1 MKEDKHG
8 INRHHVHGGMS
19 YRSTVEIMVS
29 VQSGEDMCTSHASH
43 TIKSAPGY
51 PSGRGGVS
59 YEVPGGL
66 EESPCGWPACCC

>member
-1 MKEDKHG
+1 MKEDKHVV
-8 INRHHVHGGMS
+8 NRHHVHRGMS

-29 VQSGEDMCTSHASH
+29 VQSGEDMCKSHASH

-51 PSGRGGVS
+51 PDGGDGVS

-66 EESPCGWPACCC
+66 EESPCGWPPCCC